1 MGTFTFPLIKLQM
14 FFLIFLRVTAIM
26 MSIPVFDSKTIP
38 VVFKAGLAF
47 SISIMLFPL
56 IKIDEIPDFSNIIT
70 FGIGIV
76 GEIMFGL
83 IIGMFVRMI
92 FAGIQLAGQ
101 LAGYQM
107 GLAIA
112 NVLDPATSEQFP
124 IISQIYNLIAM
135 LIFIT
140 INAHHWFLRAIKESF
155 TLVPPL
161 GFHFSSSLADQLVS
175 LSGNIFVIAVKVG
188 APIIVVLLLT
198 SVAFGLIART
208 VPQMNVFIVAM
219 PLKIAVG
226 LLFLILSIPY
236 LVIFLR
242 QIFHDFGSSII
253 FIMKA
258 M

>member
-1 MGTFTFPLIKLQM
+1 
-14 FFLIFLRVTAIM
+14 
-26 MSIPVFDSKTIP
+26 
-38 VVFKAGLAF
+38 
-47 SISIMLFPL
+47 
-56 IKIDEIPDFSNIIT
+56 
-70 FGIGIV
+70 
-76 GEIMFGL
+76 
-83 IIGMFVRMI
+83 MFVRMI

-112 NVLDPATSEQFP
+112 NVLDPATSGQFP

-161 GFHFSSSLADQLVS
+161 GFQFSSSLADQLVS

-198 SVAFGLIART
+198 SVASGLIART

-236 LVIFLR
+236 LVVFLR
-242 QIFHDFGSSII
+242 QIFHDFGSSIM